1 MNRATR
7 FPILAGMLLAV
18 VGAPTAAQDSFG
30 GTRGS
35 AAAQPP
41 ARQDL
46 PPSPAPAMQPVPP
59 VPVERPSAAQG
70 PGFAAPAG
78 GPAAGAPAELQDFG
92 VPPTNRLHT
101 GAMHGPTPASIPGGK
116 VVTTTQVADLLRSGA
131 GQVLLLDVLG
141 GPEMLPGARPAAWL
155 AQPGSF
161 EDPLQQQAAGAF
173 QQATGGRK
181 DAPIVLYCQSS
192 YCWMSYNA
200 ALRAI
205 AAGYTNV
212 QWYRGGIEAW
222 KAAGLPVQGAGGG
235 SPASSPRG

>member
-1 MNRATR
+1 MKLAMHSLV
-7 FPILAGMLLAV
+7 LAGAALMAV
-18 VGAPTAAQDSFG
+18 GVPTAAQDSFG
-30 GTRGS
+30 GTQRPATAG
-35 AAAQPP
+35 PP
-41 ARQDL
+41 AGPGVT
-46 PPSPAPAMQPVPP
+46 PPAAPP
-59 VPVERPSAAQG
+59 VQPMPADRPPPAAG
-70 PGFAAPAG
+70 PGFGGPSGTPAAAPS
-78 GPAAGAPAELQDFG
+78 AELQDFG

-116 VVTTTQVADLLRSGA
+116 VATTSQVAELLRSAA
-131 GQVLLLDVLG
+131 GRYLLLDVLG
-141 GPEMLPGARPAAWL
+141 GPEMLPNALPAAWL

-161 EDPLQQQAAGAF
+161 DDPVQQQAAGAF

-212 QWYRGGIEAW
+212 LWYRGGIEAW